1 MRDIEGDTLRTTRT
15 WDLKHVSTRKS
26 CYVVRRNYKK
36 KVEIKETLVIFHCL
50 FECLRRSVKS
60 FSKIL

>member
-1 MRDIEGDTLRTTRT
+1 MREIDRRYIENYMGFKACKYKKKL
-15 WDLKHVSTRKS
+15 LCSEKEL
-26 CYVVRRNYKK
+26 YKK